1 MEVPALFGFVK
12 PENQMFSAFFEV
24 SEDFWKI
31 LLLDVWFPGI
41 CISFRLKSC
50 DDEYFKC
57 FWSQRLH
64 LDVHHIRFFRLS
76 KGEKKSQHNRRT

>member
-41 CISFRLKSC
+41 CTSFRLKSC

-57 FWSQRLH
+57 FWSQ
-64 LDVHHIRFFRLS
+64 
-76 KGEKKSQHNRRT
+76 